1 MSIFSLVYQKLN
13 LIYFGKLIILKYC
26 LRFWRTQK
34 YGIDGNKVIDL
45 SMFFSEFDLEQN
57 TFFGK

>member
-13 LIYFGKLIILKYC
+13 LIYFGKYMFAFLENTKIRY
-26 LRFWRTQK
+26 
-34 YGIDGNKVIDL
+34 YGNKVIDL